1 MLVRRSARSHKDTKA
16 RKRRFVG
23 MNDSIEP
30 RDLRLKI
37 VPAEDVLLHEET
49 DRRRVDRLR
58 SSLVGDDLLR
68 NPPIAARTGDGRYAV
83 LDGATRTTA
92 LKELGMPHI
101 LLQVMPYDTDEVQLQ
116 AWYHVLP
123 DAASK
128 SAFEYVMQHSVLTET
143 VNLDSAK
150 NALQE
155 RRTTAALVH
164 QDGTATMLTLRTDH
178 PWTISD
184 DAHEHTSAATILR
197 GLVGTYGGA
206 GEIYRIV
213 HEDLVD
219 IVQNEATCPCVIM
232 FPTFTRDEILG
243 VASSGDLLPA
253 GITRHLIP
261 GRALNVNM
269 PLERLRSA
277 EPLADKKAWLRSWLA
292 DRILAKKVRYYHEPV
307 FIFDD

>member
-1 MLVRRSARSHKDTKA
+1 
-16 RKRRFVG
+16 

-37 VPAEDVLLHEET
+37 VPADDVLLHEET

-58 SSLVGDDLLR
+58 TSLEDSGLLR

-92 LKELGMPHI
+92 LKELGMPH
-101 LLQVMPYDTDEVQLQ
+101 LLIQVMPYDTDEVQLQ

-123 DAASK
+123 DAASRA
-128 SAFEYVMQHSVLTET
+128 AFEYVMEHSVLTNT
-143 VNLDSAK
+143 VSLDHARQ
-150 NALQE
+150 ALE
-155 RRTTAALVH
+155 DRRTTAALVH
-164 QDGTATMLTLRTDH
+164 EDGTATMLTLNTDH
-178 PWTISD
+178 PWSISD
-184 DAHEHTSAATILR
+184 DAHEHTSAAAILR
-197 GLVGTYGGA
+197 GLVNTYGGA
-206 GEIYRIV
+206 GEIFRIV
-213 HEDLVD
+213 HDDLVET
-219 IVQNEATCPCVIM
+219 VQNETPCPFVIM
-232 FPTFTRDEILG
+232 FPTFSRDEILG

-269 PLERLRSA
+269 PLERLRA
-277 EPLADKKAWLRSWLA
+277 NEDLAAKKAWLRSWLS

>member
-1 MLVRRSARSHKDTKA
+1 
-16 RKRRFVG
+16 

-58 SSLVGDDLLR
+58 ASLERDDVLR
-68 NPPIAARTGDGRYAV
+68 NPPIAARTKDGRFAV

-92 LKELGMPHI
+92 LKEMGVPH
-101 LLQVMPYDTDEVQLQ
+101 LLIQVMPYDTDEVQLQ

-123 DAASK
+123 DAASR
-128 SAFEYVMQHSVLTET
+128 SAFEYVMEHSLLTDT
-143 VNLDSAK
+143 VSLDDARA
-150 NALQE
+150 ALE
-155 RRTTAALVH
+155 SRRTTAALVH
-164 QDGTATMLTLRTDH
+164 QDGTATMLTLQTDH
-178 PWTISD
+178 PWSISD

-197 GLVGTYGGA
+197 GIVNTYGGA

-213 HEDLVD
+213 HNDLVG
-219 IVQNEATCPCVIM
+219 IVQNETACPCVIM
-232 FPTFTRDEILG
+232 FPTFARDEILSI
-243 VASSGDLLPA
+243 ASSGDLLPA

-269 PLERLRSA
+269 PLERLRSD
-277 EPLADKKAWLRSWLA
+277 EDLQDKKAWLRSWLS

>member
-1 MLVRRSARSHKDTKA
+1 
-16 RKRRFVG
+16 

-37 VPAEDVLLHEET
+37 VAADDVLLHEET

-58 SSLVGDDLLR
+58 SALERDGLLR

-92 LKELGMPHI
+92 LKEMGMKH
-101 LLQVMPYDTDEVQLQ
+101 LMLQVMPYDTEEVQLH

-123 DAASK
+123 DEASK
-128 SAFEYVMQHSVLTET
+128 AAFEYVMQHSVLTET
-143 VNLDSAK
+143 VPVREARSA
-150 NALQE
+150 LEE

-164 QDGTATMLTLRTDH
+164 QDGTATMLTLQTDH

-197 GLVGTYGGA
+197 GLVDTYGGA

-213 HEDLVD
+213 HEDLMD
-219 IVQNEATCPCVIM
+219 IVQSDAACPCVIM
-232 FPTFTRDEILG
+232 FPTFRRDEILG
-243 VASSGDLLPA
+243 VATTGDLLPA

-269 PLERLRSA
+269 PLDRLASDDDR
-277 EPLADKKAWLRSWLA
+277 DTKKAWLRAWLSE
-292 DRILAKKVRYYHEPV
+292 RILAKKVRYYHEPV

>member
-1 MLVRRSARSHKDTKA
+1 
-16 RKRRFVG
+16 

-37 VPAEDVLLHEET
+37 VRAEDVLLHEET

-58 SSLVGDDLLR
+58 ASLEKDGLLR
-68 NPPIAARTGDGRYAV
+68 NPPIAARTQDGRFAV

-92 LKELGMPHI
+92 LKQIGTPHI

-128 SAFEYVMQHSVLTET
+128 AAFEYVMEHSVLTET
-143 VNLDSAK
+143 VSLDQARA
-150 NALQE
+150 ALEE

-184 DAHEHTSAATILR
+184 EAHEHTSAATILR
-197 GLVGTYGGA
+197 GLVNTYGGA

-213 HEDLVD
+213 HDDLVD
-219 IVQNEATCPCVIM
+219 IVQNETACPCVIM
-232 FPTFTRDEILG
+232 FPTFARDEILSI
-243 VASSGDLLPA
+243 ASSGDLLPA

-269 PLERLRSA
+269 PLERLRA
-277 EPLADKKAWLRSWLA
+277 DEDLQDKKAWLRSWLS